1 MNGKKRKATKSDTA
15 DGKMVRKN
23 SKNLDGMNPTRLIK
37 IIGPKQAR
45 NKIRIVSFYFLCLGF
60 ICISFIVG
68 KVETWNNDMQDNSSG
83 WGNEDS
89 WDEPQVQSK
98 RQPAVSKQSEG
109 GWKETREWDEKEG
122 KFSLF

>member
-1 MNGKKRKATKSDTA
+1 
-15 DGKMVRKN
+15 
-23 SKNLDGMNPTRLIK
+23 
-37 IIGPKQAR
+37 
-45 NKIRIVSFYFLCLGF
+45 
-60 ICISFIVG
+60 
-68 KVETWNNDMQDNSSG
+68 MQDNSSG

-122 KFSLF
+122 ILNLIIIGYLFNF